1 MRNNSFKG
9 KSNYFKKPPFRRNN
23 NNNRSENNYFNKQRD
38 FGPNKNQYIR
48 ATQVLLITE
57 TGDNIGVVATTDALQ
72 RAKDAGLDL
81 VEIGASANPPVC
93 KIMDYSKFLYEK
105 NKKDRKSK
113 KIGKMKEIKELKF
126 SPVIEGHDIE
136 VRVARAKDFME
147 KGHNVKLTVQRKG
160 RQTREQSREIM
171 RQLLT
176 IFSDY
181 STIEPEPKE
190 DGPKLSITIKADGK
204 TKNKQN
210 SKKEDK
216 VEQPEGEQ
224 EKQNALQENS
234 STPFKDKIIQ
244 QIKAKEAAKRGS

>member
-1 MRNNSFKG
+1 
-9 KSNYFKKPPFRRNN
+9 
-23 NNNRSENNYFNKQRD
+23 
-38 FGPNKNQYIR
+38 
-48 ATQVLLITE
+48 
-57 TGDNIGVVATTDALQ
+57 
-72 RAKDAGLDL
+72 
-81 VEIGASANPPVC
+81 
-93 KIMDYSKFLYEK
+93 
-105 NKKDRKSK
+105 
-113 KIGKMKEIKELKF
+113 MKEIKELKF

-204 TKNKQN
+204 TKNNKTAKKRIRLSN
-210 SKKEDK
+210 PKGNKKSKMLYKKTAQHHLRTKLSSRSKRRKLPREVVNPSLDK
-216 VEQPEGEQ
+216 
-224 EKQNALQENS
+224 KLRAIN
-234 STPFKDKIIQ
+234 I
-244 QIKAKEAAKRGS
+244 